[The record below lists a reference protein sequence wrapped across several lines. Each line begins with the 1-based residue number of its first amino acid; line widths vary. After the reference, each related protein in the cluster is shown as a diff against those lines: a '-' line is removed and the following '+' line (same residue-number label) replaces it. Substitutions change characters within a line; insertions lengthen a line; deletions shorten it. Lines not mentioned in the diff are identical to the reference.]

1 MAHRL
6 KADERARQLPL
17 LPEPGYPVERR
28 LLHVDGP
35 LPEALPIEEHD
46 RRRAILL
53 HATGDASPHGTA
65 WAAVL
70 RVQGVVV
77 WKCLHLHRSAEG
89 GRKCAW
95 QARGIVLAHAHSVP
109 TAEGASIG
117 SRL

>member
-1 MAHRL
+1 MKHRA
-6 KADERARQLPL
+6 KADEHTPQLPL
-17 LPEPGYPVERR
+17 LPEPRYPVERR

-35 LPEALPIEEHD
+35 LPQAMPIEEDD
-46 RRRAILL
+46 RQRAGLL
-53 HATGDASPHGTA
+53 HATGDASPHGKA

-95 QARGIVLAHAHSVP
+95 QARGIVLAHARPVRA
-109 TAEGASIG
+109 AEGASIC